1 MTMTTLEVRTFLSEI
16 GELRQ
21 SLGRVFD
28 RLDKLER
35 MFATHATERATEART
50 RRASRR
56 AWVRWLGTVLA
67 ALVPGSILYWLQSK
81 VGKP

>member
-35 MFATHATERATEART
+35 MFATHDAEQATETRT
-50 RRASRR
+50 RR